1 MDHTINTTPTHLKM
15 TLTIKEAA
23 EYSNIGINKIDSML
37 RTPNC
42 LVVLLAERKNL
53 QVLRILNILPTFHI

>member
-23 EYSNIGINKIDSML
+23 EYSNIGIIKIDSMF